1 MIPTKCSACG
11 SDQLFGKCNPDWL
24 FLKVGFFKVVPITA
38 EACLSCGMVTTYL
51 DEVALDKVRKW
62 SGMEI
67 KPKATIG
74 EL

>member
-1 MIPTKCSACG
+1 
-11 SDQLFGKCNPDWL
+11 
-24 FLKVGFFKVVPITA
+24 
-38 EACLSCGMVTTYL
+38 MVTTYL